1 MASLSRSQIIDAG
14 PDQLNLMDFVD
25 SVDGMLARASWEMQ
39 YCASLGKPIS
49 LAVETQNV
57 GANAVTFYEEG
68 PEAMQNVLAAVA
80 GTWAAPYASVWR
92 GFEIH
97 DYLSWR
103 NMPPPPNATA
113 RYTADRLDAAVYVWQ
128 YWLALPAYAVDRA
141 GLWAFLAAQPYTI
154 SRITFESEDLLQ
166 NHQRELQAFLD
177 EAAAPGYAVDL
188 AVGAP
193 AMAMTQY
200 HAYVGALMQL
210 AANFYLYGPV
220 SDPFSPPPGEPVPDR
235 NAPSPDD
242 GAGSSHGGG
251 GGGGGGGNGGNE
263 LPSPGWTLE
272 TPTPAPTATATVPP
286 TPTVTATPV
295 PTVTPTPTS
304 TTAAATPAGPTLQAT
319 TVPPTQIAGTVS
331 GPTVVAPTASSS
343 TSSPTTATGGVSGTS
358 SAAAACPSKADYW
371 SWASSAAVGLV
382 VSSAAV
388 LASP

>member
-1 MASLSRSQIIDAG
+1 
-14 PDQLNLMDFVD
+14 MDFVD
-25 SVDGMLARASWEMQ
+25 SVDGMLARASWEVQ

-68 PEAMQNVLAAVA
+68 PEAMQSVLAAVA
-80 GTWAAPYASVWR
+80 GAWAAPYASVWR

-103 NMPPPPNATA
+103 NMPPSNATA

-154 SRITFESEDLLQ
+154 NRITFESEDLLQ
-166 NHQRELQAFLD
+166 NHQAELQAFLD
-177 EAAAPGYAVDL
+177 EAAAHGYAVDL

-220 SDPFSPPPGEPVPDR
+220 SDPFAPPPGEPVPDG

-242 GAGSSHGGG
+242 DNAGSSHGSS
-251 GGGGGGGNGGNE
+251 E
-263 LPSPGWTLE
+263 LPSPGWTLQ
-272 TPTPAPTATATVPP
+272 TPAPTGTAAAA
-286 TPTVTATPV
+286 TPTAPA
-295 PTVTPTPTS
+295 TPTPTTQATVTAPPTQVAGTTAGPSAVPTAAS
-304 TTAAATPAGPTLQAT
+304 TTAT
-319 TVPPTQIAGTVS
+319 
-331 GPTVVAPTASSS
+331 
-343 TSSPTTATGGVSGTS
+343 PTTATPTTTTPATATPSPTMGGVAGGTS
-358 SAAAACPSKADYW
+358 DAACTGKADVW
-371 SWASSAAVGLV
+371 SWASSTAVGLV
-382 VSSAAV
+382 VSGAAV
-388 LASP
+388 LAR